1 MMVKK
6 ACDSDT
12 SDSKPALST
21 SQENHTYS
29 QNTSTEALGF
39 VSTLTLTLA
48 RVCPPPSFVLEKKIF
63 VAMLCKEKI

>member
-12 SDSKPALST
+12 SDSKPTLST

-39 VSTLTLTLA
+39 VDTLTLTLA
-48 RVCPPPSFVLEKKIF
+48 RVCPPSFFRFGKKNLCCYVL
-63 VAMLCKEKI
+63 